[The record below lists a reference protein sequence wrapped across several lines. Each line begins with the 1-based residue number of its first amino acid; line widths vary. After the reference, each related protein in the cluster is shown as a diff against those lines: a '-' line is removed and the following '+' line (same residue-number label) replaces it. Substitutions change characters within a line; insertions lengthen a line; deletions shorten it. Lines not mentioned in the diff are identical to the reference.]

1 MSDIKNKIIN
11 MKVISKLQ
19 PHVRLDTSGPLF
31 KIYQPQP
38 YVPVWFSRWYS
49 RHNRAQDIARVTNLY
64 QDVVE
69 LQDDSNRI
77 QIQKCLKD
85 SIAGLTNLK
94 TTYEEDLTCSSSIE
108 YVIEFINNHISDQS

>member
-1 MSDIKNKIIN
+1 MTDLKNKIIN

-19 PHVRLDTSGPLF
+19 PHVRLDTSGTLF

-64 QDVVE
+64 QDVIDCK
-69 LQDDSNRI
+69 DDSNKA
-77 QIQKCLKD
+77 QIEKCLQE

-94 TTYEEDLTCSSSIE
+94 TTYEEDITCSSAIE
-108 YVIEFINNHISDQS
+108 YIIEFINASIDG